1 MTLITKECKKH
12 GMTVFYKRTDS
23 SGYICKKCNSENTV
37 LKRKKYILKAIEYK
51 GGCCLFC
58 GYKKCVAALEFHH
71 LNPETKEFGIS
82 NSGNIKSW
90 EKMKV
95 ELDKCILLCS
105 NCHKELHYTLKLN
118 SKKEP
123 NQ

>member
-58 GYKKCVAALEFHH
+58 GYKKCVAALDFHH
-71 LNPETKEFGIS
+71 IDPTTKVFSISASGNTRSWARTKE
-82 NSGNIKSW
+82 
-90 EKMKV
+90 
-95 ELDKCILLCS
+95 ELDKCILLCV
-105 NCHKELHYTLKLN
+105 NCHRELHNEIYLN